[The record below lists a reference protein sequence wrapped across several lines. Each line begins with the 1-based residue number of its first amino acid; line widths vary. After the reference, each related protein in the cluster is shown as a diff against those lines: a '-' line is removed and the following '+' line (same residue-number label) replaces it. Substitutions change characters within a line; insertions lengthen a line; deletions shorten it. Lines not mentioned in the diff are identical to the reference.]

1 MHRNDVMTRL
11 CIWVNRFAMALVA
24 ILVPAMPLI
33 LRWYSTVRSLMDGEY
48 YALLIAFYC
57 CAVVTVLALLRMDG
71 LLRAIAHQEV
81 FTHENVSRIRFI
93 RWCCALISL
102 ICLPAAFFYLP
113 LVFMVVI
120 MAFLGLMITVLVR
133 VMAAAVAIRE
143 ENDLTI

>member
-1 MHRNDVMTRL
+1 MDRNDVMTKL
-11 CIWVNRFAMALVA
+11 CIWINRGVMLLVA
-24 ILVPAMPLI
+24 LLVPSMPLI
-33 LRWYSTVRSLMDGEY
+33 LRWYSTVRSLTGGEY
-48 YALLIAFYC
+48 YALLVAFYC
-57 CAVVTVLALLRMDG
+57 CAVVTVLALLRIDG
-71 LLRAIAHQEV
+71 LLRAIARQEV
-81 FTHENVSRIRFI
+81 FIYENVRRIRFI

-120 MAFLGLMITVLVR
+120 MAFLSLMITVLVR